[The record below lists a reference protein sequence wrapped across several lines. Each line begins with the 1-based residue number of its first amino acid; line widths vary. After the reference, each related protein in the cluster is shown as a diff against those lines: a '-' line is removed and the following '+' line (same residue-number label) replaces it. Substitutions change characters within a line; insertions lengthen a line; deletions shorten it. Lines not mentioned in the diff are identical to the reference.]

1 MSRVCYSC
9 GKGKMTGNTVSH
21 SNIKTKRTMGANL
34 HKVEIEDEN
43 GATKKEYLCTKCMK
57 GSKKDK

>member
-1 MSRVCYSC
+1 MSRVCSIC

-21 SNIKTKRTMGANL
+21 SNIKTKRVSVPNL
-34 HKVEIEDEN
+34 QKVEIEED
-43 GATKKEYLCTKCMK
+43 GKVTRAYLCTKCMK